1 MRPRKQNFLRAR
13 YARLEHVDRD
23 VIGQMKAF
31 SCVLDALCAHIA
43 LCVHSGARGTAA
55 ATPSTHDY
63 IRAIGTSARLRK
75 RLTILAILGIWGVCS
90 SKTVP
95 GTVLEI
101 LRFCAVSLPILALGV
116 DYAAIHPGVPSH
128 FTLGWLTTLMLTTI
142 VKGHLPSIQVWS
154 A

>member
-1 MRPRKQNFLRAR
+1 MRIWPENRLFFAPKKTKFSYRAR

-75 RLTILAILGIWGVCS
+75 RLTILAILGIGGVCRFKS
-90 SKTVP
+90 MRRIL
-95 GTVLEI
+95 LEI
-101 LRFCAVSLPILALGV
+101 LRFGIVSRPILALGV
-116 DYAAIHPGVPSH
+116 DYECTNH
-128 FTLGWLTTLMLTTI
+128 
-142 VKGHLPSIQVWS
+142 
-154 A
+154 

>member
-1 MRPRKQNFLRAR
+1 MHPRKQNFLRAR

-75 RLTILAILGIWGVCS
+75 RLTILAILGIWEVCS
-90 SKTVP
+90 SKIVP
-95 GTVLEI
+95 RHNFGDFEVWRRQPPDFGLRGRLRSVL
-101 LRFCAVSLPILALGV
+101 AN
-116 DYAAIHPGVPSH
+116 
-128 FTLGWLTTLMLTTI
+128 
-142 VKGHLPSIQVWS
+142 
-154 A
+154 